1 MFAVILDL
9 TRWNRCVIW
18 HTYNNKRYLSFQFYS
33 LRNKYSMAVSPEIT
47 FQCNDVTYF
56 FSESWTVVCKCPP
69 DPIEY
74 YIDVLQWRHNESD
87 CGSNHRRHE
96 CLLNRL
102 YMWRS
107 KKTSKLHVNGLCE
120 GNSLVTGQ
128 FPAQSAS
135 NAENIS
141 IWWRHHDHIRPWA
154 WQTVYSSLTWTK
166 SCSLCMAI
174 YSI

>member
-1 MFAVILDL
+1 M
-9 TRWNRCVIW
+9 
-18 HTYNNKRYLSFQFYS
+18 KS
-33 LRNKYSMAVSPEIT
+33 LRNLTHLITNVIFLFSFIHSEINT
-47 FQCNDVTYF
+47 RWPFPRKSHFDAFQCNDVTYV

-107 KKTSKLHVNGLCE
+107 KKTSKLHVNGLWE

-166 SCSLCMAI
+166 SYSLCMAI